1 MTINRYDATPPTASE
16 ETAITDT
23 GAKDGGTTN
32 SEPARFLASVAR
44 FYLDRYSVS
53 VVGFRAYLSRKLANS
68 VHADGLSPTQARAEI
83 DDLVARLIRSG
94 LLDDQRYADQRAGS
108 LHRRGKGLRVITHDL
123 KARGVG
129 EDVIARAL
137 ETLRDGDHDPD
148 FLAAVRYARKRRF
161 GPFAVGEESE
171 QHRHKARHRALAAF
185 ARQGFSLSLAQSI
198 LDRTDSDE
206 LEQMLDF

>member
-1 MTINRYDATPPTASE
+1 MTTSKYDATPPTAR
-16 ETAITDT
+16 TAIK
-23 GAKDGGTTN
+23 KDN
-32 SEPARFLASVAR
+32 EPARFLASVAR

-53 VVGFRAYLSRKLANS
+53 VAGFRAYLSRKLAHS
-68 VHADGLSPTQARAEI
+68 VHADGLSPTQACAEI

-137 ETLRDGDHDPD
+137 ETLREGDQDPD
-148 FLAAVRYARKRRF
+148 FLAAVRYARKKRF
-161 GPFAVGEESE
+161 GPFAVWQEEESE

-198 LDRTDSDE
+198 LDRTDPDE